1 MPSPFPGMDPYLEGS
16 TWMNFH
22 GQLCAEIARQLT
34 PKLRPRYVALLN
46 ERFVTEMPDGLAVTT
61 SLSPDVGV
69 VRSTSI
75 RSQSGATGLAEAPLR
90 IATAIPESFRQFSV
104 EVRDRQERRLVT
116 CIELLSPTNKRGQ
129 GREEYLARR
138 ARLLHSSAHLLEI
151 DLLREGERLPMLEA
165 LPPAPYFIFV
175 GRYEDRPQTSVW
187 PVYLESAVPAVAV
200 PLLPGDSDVGLDLQL
215 AISNVYDQCGYDL
228 NVDYA
233 RSPEIALDPQAA
245 SWSEELLRN
254 AGLRS

>member
-46 ERFVTEMPDGLAVTT
+46 E
-61 SLSPDVGV
+61 
-69 VRSTSI
+69 
-75 RSQSGATGLAEAPLR
+75 
-90 IATAIPESFRQFSV
+90 PESFRQLSV

-116 CIELLSPTNKRGQ
+116 CIEVLSPTNKRGQ

-165 LPPAPYFIFV
+165 LPPAPYFIFL
-175 GRYEDRPQTSVW
+175 GRFEDRPQTSVW
-187 PVYLESAVPAVAV
+187 PVYLESALPCVAV
-200 PLLPGDSDVGLDLQL
+200 PLLAGDSDVELDLQL
-215 AISNVYDQCGYDL
+215 AMSNVYDLCGYDL

-233 RSPEIALDPQAA
+233 KAPEVRLDSQAA
-245 SWSEELLRN
+245 AWCGELLRK